1 MDDPG
6 GVRALLAKLR
16 EQQDRVAAPAAPVCG
31 PPRRPWDRA
40 RLAQAAP
47 AASLRT
53 LPYALAVE
61 RIYELARDPA
71 FAAQIQQLCDE
82 QAALERTL
90 AAQRAAIVGEREE
103 RLHGPMGART
113 QAQHA
118 RWAWDALQTWD
129 DRIDAQQRH
138 LEQLGVPCFYPT
150 RETGAVETQRR
161 LLREL
166 HAACAAAPGAG
177 RPPRSSGGP

>member
-1 MDDPG
+1 MASTPATFVRCRWCAPPCARRRLGRASLASLARFAMEGAGRAAPGGGRRLRTTMDDPG

-71 FAAQIQQLCDE
+71 FAAQIQQVRRATD
-82 QAALERTL
+82 AAL
-90 AAQRAAIVGEREE
+90 
-103 RLHGPMGART
+103 
-113 QAQHA
+113 
-118 RWAWDALQTWD
+118 
-129 DRIDAQQRH
+129 
-138 LEQLGVPCFYPT
+138 
-150 RETGAVETQRR
+150 
-161 LLREL
+161 
-166 HAACAAAPGAG
+166 
-177 RPPRSSGGP
+177 